1 MDLQYQC
8 SPNPFLPYTIKLQNN
23 GRIMFAPLSRPRCYN
38 GASVSNRRSVRG
50 LIEFKTAQMSSLA
63 AEGEHF
69 PKELVA
75 RYLFIPAECV
85 EMGCGSG
92 YKARLPFS
100 PPLTVP
106 YQRNCLPCVLGYWS
120 KLKSQVQRV
129 GIHYFG
135 SFDPM
140 CTGQET

>member
-8 SPNPFLPYTIKLQNN
+8 SPNPCLPYTIKLQNN
-23 GRIMFAPLSRPRCYN
+23 RRIVFAPLSRPRCYN
-38 GASVSNRRSVRG
+38 GVSISNQRSVRE
-50 LIEFKTAQMSSLA
+50 LILFKTAKMSFLA

-69 PKELVA
+69 PKELFA
-75 RYLFIPAECV
+75 RYLFFPADCV
-85 EMGCGSG
+85 EMACGSG

-100 PPLTVP
+100 TPLKVS
-106 YQRNCLPCVLGYWS
+106 YQRICLPYVLGYWS

-129 GIHYFG
+129 GIHHFG